1 MDIVRSM
8 SRALVVGI
16 FSLSLSGCILLGAAL
31 YDFAIRPHLT
41 AESGA

>member
-31 YDFAIRPHLT
+31 YACAGTTRLITP
-41 AESGA
+41 